1 MKKIGVIVVA
11 LFLCI
16 ALFTGCGGNGTNK
29 PSDAPGEVNTVELST
44 IQNEI
49 QEHDCMVGV
58 AFLAYPGTDTSLA
71 DRYNLLNSCP
81 TAGKYPFL
89 QNRQISGKEG
99 SELYAI
105 VTLDKATTITAYE
118 AGINENGELAVN
130 HDKIIAKSDEDGVLI
145 LFCNP
150 SEIYSNVSISVKK
163 DEMVLEFSPMLS
175 GENGKLVKIDGVYD
189 FSVYDDMGVDNPVMN
204 AYGILLEAP
213 EIKGSMDNQGMG
225 LIYTGDTETIDEH
238 ECYIFALGTEHED
251 QFVREQYYAVY
262 DTQIYVYDAEK
273 DDWSTLT

>member
-1 MKKIGVIVVA
+1 
-11 LFLCI
+11 
-16 ALFTGCGGNGTNK
+16 
-29 PSDAPGEVNTVELST
+29 
-44 IQNEI
+44 
-49 QEHDCMVGV
+49 
-58 AFLAYPGTDTSLA
+58 
-71 DRYNLLNSCP
+71 
-81 TAGKYPFL
+81 
-89 QNRQISGKEG
+89 
-99 SELYAI
+99 
-105 VTLDKATTITAYE
+105 
-118 AGINENGELAVN
+118 
-130 HDKIIAKSDEDGVLI
+130 
-145 LFCNP
+145 
-150 SEIYSNVSISVKK
+150 
-163 DEMVLEFSPMLS
+163 MLS